1 MKKFLIIL
9 NWSFLFLLLL
19 TGCSQNSE
27 DKAADSRD
35 YEKADS
41 NVIDAQN
48 EIGEIPATDSKTV
61 KENSGQA
68 ISNNDRLVIY
78 NGNLSLKVKDYHN
91 VEKHI
96 QSKAAELGGYVVES
110 SIYDSGTDYINGT
123 IIVKIPQKHFQT
135 YLNDIEKKSIKVTE
149 KSITGNDVT
158 EEYVDLESRLK
169 AKEAVEKRLLA
180 LMEQAEKTED
190 LLKISNDLATVQ
202 AEKEQILG
210 RMKYLKNNVDY
221 STVTIQLEEELVKVG
236 SIQDKES
243 LNTWEKAKSQFVST
257 INGLISF
264 LSSVIVMIVGLSPIL
279 IPVVVIVI
287 AWIIYRK
294 KKNRSE

>member
-1 MKKFLIIL
+1 
-9 NWSFLFLLLL
+9 
-19 TGCSQNSE
+19 
-27 DKAADSRD
+27 
-35 YEKADS
+35 
-41 NVIDAQN
+41 
-48 EIGEIPATDSKTV
+48 
-61 KENSGQA
+61 
-68 ISNNDRLVIY
+68 
-78 NGNLSLKVKDYHN
+78 
-91 VEKHI
+91 
-96 QSKAAELGGYVVES
+96 
-110 SIYDSGTDYINGT
+110 
-123 IIVKIPQKHFQT
+123 
-135 YLNDIEKKSIKVTE
+135 
-149 KSITGNDVT
+149 
-158 EEYVDLESRLK
+158 
-169 AKEAVEKRLLA
+169 
-180 LMEQAEKTED
+180 MEQAEKTED